1 MGANI
6 VHIGFNTIWHEFL
19 MTSGFFF
26 KAYVPNLC
34 PLLPNQKFESFDENS
49 AEKKSIQKDMVVNV
63 SPNPWLSHKV
73 KF

>member
-6 VHIGFNTIWHEFL
+6 VCIGFNPIWHEFL

-34 PLLPNQKFESFDENS
+34 PLLSNQKFENFDENS
-49 AEKKSIQKDMVVNV
+49 AEKKIIQKDMVLKV
-63 SPNPWLSHKV
+63 SPNP
-73 KF
+73 